1 MTAIILNGENKQI
14 DYNTNI
20 TQLLQSLDLVNKRVA
35 VEVNQQLIPRSNF
48 ASHTLNELDKV
59 EIVQAIGGGSGCVNS
74 V

>member
-35 VEVNQQLIPRSNF
+35 VEVNQQLISRSNF